1 MKMNKISNVVL
12 FLCLGLILMMII
24 FVYNL
29 NKRVVS
35 LEKDFLSFK
44 EKAKAI
50 EHTINKENYNYSK
63 NVDFLTDDHFKGFQK
78 VIIDYVK
85 KNINKLVLEKPVL
98 GGRWLATEIK
108 FFSPDIIEVKYEDGH
123 INGVIFLKI
132 DSAFDAKIVLRPFW

>member
-24 FVYNL
+24 FAYNL

-35 LEKDFLSFK
+35 LEEDFLSFK
-44 EKAKAI
+44 EKAKAT
-50 EHTINKENYNYSK
+50 EHRINEENYNYSK

-78 VIIDYVK
+78 VIIDHVK

-98 GGRWLATEIK
+98 GGRWLATDIK
-108 FFSPDIIEVKYEDGH
+108 FLSPDIIEVKYEDGH

-132 DSAFDAKIVLRPFW
+132 DSAFDSKIVLRPFW